1 VIEIVVQVTDLRLAA
16 ENGIAL
22 SVLISTR

>member
-16 ENGIAL
+16 ENRIAL